1 MQYILTE
8 NISNDIFVTF
18 SVIKLLP
25 EDTGS
30 AQIDKQKPKRS
41 D

>member
-25 EDTGS
+25 EDTGE
-30 AQIDKQKPKRS
+30 RTNR
-41 D
+41 